1 MDNILLSFSLEPLY
15 LVQVLLINVLH
26 IYYFQQ
32 VLEVKY
38 VMPFHMISVNLSWIC
53 QHNLT
58 LPYAKIL
65 MHAYQMAVLI
75 LIAKIYGLENL
86 SFIWSIWPGYGNK
99 ICNKL
104 YLNLLCKL
112 FLINETR
119 TQSKLKMRVFPQFH
133 LSVQLIQYSFLV
145 YETPRILKR
154 SLASYFE
161 EIIISGFIDVD
172 KLVVNL
178 FIIQL
183 HSEE

>member
-1 MDNILLSFSLEPLY
+1 MCIVVDNVLKIANLSVWFFSLNCGHVCYNFFKSMKIKFLCMDNILLSFSLEPLY

-53 QHNLT
+53 QHNLI
-58 LPYAKIL
+58 LPHAKIL

-86 SFIWSIWPGYGNK
+86 SLIWSIWPGYGNK

-133 LSVQLIQYSFLV
+133 
-145 YETPRILKR
+145 
-154 SLASYFE
+154 
-161 EIIISGFIDVD
+161 
-172 KLVVNL
+172 
-178 FIIQL
+178 
-183 HSEE
+183 